1 MKQFTHSAQCAE
13 WSQIGTITPD
23 HVIRTKVFQSL
34 HGVSSFLS
42 FSGSK
47 EEAYTALSNF
57 CMKALDEYEEKYHQ
71 YFVRNND
78 GSKIEL
84 DPLPRII
91 LIDGVGLVT
100 IGKSLKAVNI
110 SADIYEHTVPVIMNC
125 MVLGG
130 YRPVSELHLFE
141 CEYWE
146 LEQRKLKLGQKLQ
159 GL

>member
-23 HVIRTKVFQSL
+23 HVIRTKGFPMLL

-47 EEAYTALSNF
+47 EKLTALSNF
-57 CMKALDEYEEKYHQ
+57 CMKALDQYEEKYHQ

-91 LIDGVGLVT
+91 LIDGIGLVT
-100 IGKSLKAVNI
+100 IGKSLKSSQHLRRHIRA
-110 SADIYEHTVPVIMNC
+110 
-125 MVLGG
+125 
-130 YRPVSELHLFE
+130 YRSCDYELHGIGRIQTSF
-141 CEYWE
+141 
-146 LEQRKLKLGQKLQ
+146 RATPF
-159 GL
+159 